1 MNNFKHFYEANI
13 PYGDNPFDSI
23 TGKTIVFFDT
33 ETTGINPSGNQI
45 TELAAKSIDG
55 DTLQELDEFHLHAK
69 LTEQTL
75 AKIESE
81 ITNPPEG
88 PYAKTVEEI
97 LKMTNYYNYQ
107 AEATEPE
114 LIQKFSQWLPEG
126 SVIVAHNAK
135 FDLKM
140 VNTRANIH
148 GIDPITHFS
157 KVLDTMQ
164 MSREF
169 FIPASQ
175 ELELENPEIKD
186 QLDRL
191 TTKFTKSGKRAKVSS
206 RLGDLIDAL
215 GETLKNWHE
224 AMADVDATIKIF
236 KQFKTFFDKH
246 HGSGVEQKD
255 SFKRR
260 YSRAHK
266 LRYRK

>member
-1 MNNFKHFYEANI
+1 MIKFKQYFEANI
-13 PYGDNPFDSI
+13 PYGDNPFDAVA
-23 TGKTIVFFDT
+23 GRVVVFFDT
-33 ETTGINPSGNQI
+33 ETTGINPSHNQI
-45 TELAAKSIDG
+45 TELAAKSFDG
-55 DTLQELDEFHLHAK
+55 DTLQDIDSFHLHAK
-69 LTEQTL
+69 LTDETL
-75 AKIESE
+75 AKIEDE
-81 ITNPPEG
+81 VTNPPEG

-107 AEATEPE
+107 AEVTERE
-114 LIQKFSQWLPEG
+114 LIEKFSEWLPQD

-140 VNTRANIH
+140 LNTRANINKVE
-148 GIDPITHFS
+148 PVTHFS

-175 ELELENPEIKD
+175 ELETTQPDIKD
-186 QLDRL
+186 QLDKL
-191 TTKFTKSGKRAKVSS
+191 TTKFTSTGKRAKVSS
-206 RLGDLIDAL
+206 RLGDLVDAL
-215 GETLKNWHE
+215 GETLENWHE
-224 AMADVDATIKIF
+224 AMADVDATVKIF

-246 HGSGVEQKD
+246 HGSGVEQSD
-255 SFKRR
+255 DFKRR